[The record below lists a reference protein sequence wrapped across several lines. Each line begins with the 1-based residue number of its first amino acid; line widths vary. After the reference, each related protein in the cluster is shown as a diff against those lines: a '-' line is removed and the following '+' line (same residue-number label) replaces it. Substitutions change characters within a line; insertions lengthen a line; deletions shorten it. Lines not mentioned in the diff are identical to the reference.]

1 VDKATALLVR
11 AARAC
16 AISPLKREALLSRAE
31 SAPWPFYAHNV
42 RRPLRP
48 RGYACQRAVCTQSK
62 AFGQQ
67 VEREREP
74 QFFISFLR
82 QAELAKHPR
91 MYANRRS

>member
-1 VDKATALLVR
+1 VR

-31 SAPWPFYAHNV
+31 SASWPFYAHNV

-48 RGYACQRAVCTQSK
+48 RGYACRRAVCTQSK

-67 VEREREP
+67 VERASI
-74 QFFISFLR
+74 FYFLPAAAGGAR
-82 QAELAKHPR
+82 KTPSPR
-91 MYANRRS
+91 MYANRTS